1 MTTFEFDLSQK
12 EMDGADAIYKVN
24 NFILSLLAQRMKEQ
38 GMTKKKLADI
48 LEVDKS
54 TISRMLRGN
63 QNLTARSLGEICGA
77 LDFDFSLV
85 AKDLTR
91 SGSNGTRNK
100 IVQVSNAQTA
110 GKTLPSNMGQLSEYR
125 GTVTQQAVRPM
136 YRAVQ

>member
-85 AKDLTR
+85 AKDLK
-91 SGSNGTRNK
+91 SIGSNGKTNK
-100 IVQVSNAQTA
+100 IVQISNTPSS
-110 GKTLPSNMGQLSEYR
+110 GKSLSSNVGQLSEYR
-125 GTVTQQAVRPM
+125 TTSTRTGGQMHRVAR
-136 YRAVQ
+136 